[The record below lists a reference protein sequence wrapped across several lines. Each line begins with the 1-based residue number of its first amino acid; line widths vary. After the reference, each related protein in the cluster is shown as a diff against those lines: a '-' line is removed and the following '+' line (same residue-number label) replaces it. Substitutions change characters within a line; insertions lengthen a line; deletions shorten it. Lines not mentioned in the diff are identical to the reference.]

1 MTEKK
6 KQVSFSLTP
15 EEKQSL
21 DAIASSMGYTTSA
34 LIAAIAN
41 KHISLSPPS
50 DLGSLWIE
58 INNIWLAVEDLRRH
72 TTKAPPPSPTDLP

>member
-1 MTEKK
+1 MLEKK
-6 KQVSFSLTP
+6 KQVSISLTA

-41 KHISLSPPS
+41 KHIALSPPS
-50 DLGSLWIE
+50 DLGPIWIE
-58 INNIWLAVEDLRRH
+58 INNIWLAVEDLQRLAAG
-72 TTKAPPPSPTDLP
+72 APPPSPTDLP